1 MITTTSGYKK
11 ALEESERDVFGNY
24 TWRQAASNID
34 YQTQLAE
41 AQARQLY
48 GEDVATAYQAATQ
61 QRQMIGA
68 SALGEGTKARLE
80 QSLADTMSAAYDKYM
95 ADYQTNLS
103 TIATSEQK
111 AYSELD
117 KALEERATYM
127 GQYEQEHYKY
137 LQKLDEWYQSQI
149 KNALDENARTQAEQA
164 YADFTSSI
172 DWSKFYNTNEQ
183 GATLKTW
190 EQLTTP
196 VLDPETGLYVSLFDS
211 SGNLTDAGR
220 NFYDQMENYYASR
233 MAKEGETLP
242 PSFQE
247 YLYSANP
254 KLYDWANTYNPYSY
268 SPNLLGENLNAG
280 AFKQLVGLESTDEQ
294 YSFIER
300 MTGMKK
306 SEVEGVF
313 NDLYSQLTDETLTMD
328 NISDA
333 VGKMK
338 DFAQQLGL
346 KSSDWQQVETQVNE
360 QVEQYLKNKSI
371 GEGKEGWGTAG
382 YVASSAGSA
391 ATIAL
396 GTIFTIAAI
405 VSATNPLTAGLALP
419 FGVAAGTTFTAG
431 GVGSAAGYIG
441 SANMMEQ
448 AEQYLKAAG
457 NSEEA
462 ARKLYTDAVTELA
475 AEMQNMYNQQL
486 LSAGGILGSKIGE
499 GAKTVS
505 SFGQASTDKTF
516 DQDYERF
523 IIRTKGTSSNRTDY
537 KVRGISRGNNERVV
551 IEFNGREYKGRVG
564 DAVTNSREVQV
575 LNKYATGNKD
585 TKPKV
590 GNLVELGSEM
600 YVYSNNGWR
609 KVVADYILKDDASR
623 NDISELIVDFVKK

>member
-95 ADYQTNLS
+95 SDYQSNLS

-127 GQYEQEHYKY
+127 GEYEQEHYKY
-137 LQKLDEWYQSQI
+137 LQKLDEWYQKQI
-149 KNALDENARTQAEQA
+149 TNALDENARTQAEQA

-172 DWSKFYNTNEQ
+172 DWSKFYNTSEQ

-196 VLDPETGLYVSLFDS
+196 VLDPETGLYVSLFDP

-254 KLYDWANTYNPYSY
+254 ELYDWANTYNPYSY

-328 NISDA
+328 NIGDV

-338 DFAQQLGL
+338 NFAQQLGL
-346 KSSDWQQVETQVNE
+346 KSSDWQQVETQVNQ

-405 VSATNPLTAGLALP
+405 ASATNPFTASFAP
-419 FGVAAGTTFTAG
+419 IFGTAAGTTFTLG
-431 GVGSAAGYIG
+431 GVGSAAGYIS

-505 SFGQASTDKTF
+505 SFGQTSTDMTF
-516 DQDYERF
+516 EQDYERF
-523 IIRTKGTSSNRTDY
+523 ITRIKGTSSNRTDY
-537 KVRGISRGNNERVV
+537 KVRGISRGNNERLV

-564 DAVTNSREVQV
+564 DAVTNNREVQA
-575 LNKYATGNKD
+575 LNRDATGNKD
-585 TKPKV
+585 GKPKV